1 MKIIQYPTKYISIDK
16 LLQLPFNR
24 KIIEKQIKAL
34 MKAIAEGGIARLP
47 LIIATKSITGK
58 LEYYILDGQHL
69 VEACKR
75 LGVDKLECMYVE
87 SESISWMVNMMAMLN
102 NVNQKWTLMA
112 YVDAYCGTGSESFF
126 KLKNHSIVN
135 GLSVAVSASILSG
148 TNVAGKGINPIK
160 NGTFKVSNV
169 EHDVITQNLL
179 EVSSLVNTNSA
190 KFHKAY
196 LSFYR
201 SLNGKYNHKKLMDKI
216 KGNKSFKNL
225 PHDSGYIYDL
235 IHKTYTGK

>member
-1 MKIIQYPTKYISIDK
+1 MKIIQYPTKYISIAK

-24 KIIEKQIKAL
+24 KISEKQIKAL

-47 LIIATKSITGK
+47 LIIITRSITGK

-102 NVNQKWTLMA
+102 NVNQKWTLMD
-112 YVDAYCGTGSESFF
+112 YVDAYCGTGNENFF

-135 GLSVAVSASILSG
+135 GLSIAVSASILSG
-148 TNVAGKGINPIK
+148 TNVAGRAITPIK

-169 EHDVITQNLL
+169 EHELITSNLL

-190 KFHKAY
+190 KFHNAY

-216 KGNKSFKNL
+216 KDNKNFKNI
-225 PHDSGYIYDL
+225 PHDSGYIYEL

>member
-16 LLQLPFNR
+16 LIQLPFNR
-24 KIIEKQIKAL
+24 KISEKQIKAL
-34 MKAIAEGGIARLP
+34 MKAIAEAGIARLP
-47 LIIATKSITGK
+47 VIIATRSITGK

-69 VEACKR
+69 IEASKR
-75 LGVDKLECMYVE
+75 LGIDKIQCIYVE

-102 NVNQKWTLMA
+102 NVTQKWTLMD
-112 YVDAYCGTGSESFF
+112 YVDAYCGTGSENFF

-148 TNVAGKGINPIK
+148 TNVAGKAINPIK
-160 NGTFKVSNV
+160 DGTFKVSNV

-216 KGNKSFKNL
+216 KDNKNFKNI
-225 PHDSGYIYDL
+225 PHDERYIYDL

>member
-16 LLQLPFNR
+16 LLELPFNR
-24 KIIEKQIKAL
+24 KKSEKQIRIL
-34 MKAIAEGGIARLP
+34 MKAIVAKGVARKP
-47 LIIATKSITGK
+47 FIVITRAITGK
-58 LEYYILDGQHL
+58 LEYYIIDGQHL

-75 LGVDKLECMYVE
+75 LGIDKLECMYVE
-87 SESISWMVNMMAMLN
+87 NESISWMVNMMAGLN
-102 NVNQKWTLMA
+102 NINQKWTLID
-112 YVDAYCGTGSESFF
+112 YVDAYCGTGSENFF

-148 TNVAGKGINPIK
+148 TNVAGKAINPIK
-160 NGTFKVSNV
+160 DGTFKVSNV

-216 KGNKSFKNL
+216 KDNKNFKNI

>member
-1 MKIIQYPTKYISIDK
+1 MKIVQHSVKYFSIDK
-16 LLQLPFNR
+16 LLELPFNR
-24 KIIEKQIKAL
+24 KKSEKQIKIL
-34 MKAIAEGGIARLP
+34 MKAIVAVGVARKP
-47 LIIATKSITGK
+47 LIVITKAITGK

-87 SESISWMVNMMAMLN
+87 SESISWMVNMMAGLN
-102 NVNQKWTLMA
+102 NVNQRWTLID
-112 YVDAYCGTGSESFF
+112 YVEAYCGNGSENFF
-126 KLKNHSIVN
+126 KLKNHFIVN

-148 TNVAGKGINPIK
+148 TNVAGKAINPIK
-160 NGTFKVSNV
+160 DGTFRVSNV

-216 KGNKSFKNL
+216 KDNKNFKNI

>member
-1 MKIIQYPTKYISIDK
+1 MNIKQYPVKYLSLAK
-16 LLQLPFNR
+16 LLELPFNR
-24 KIIEKQIKAL
+24 KKNEKQIKDL
-34 MKAIAEGGIARLP
+34 MKAIVANGVARKPFIVL
-47 LIIATKSITGK
+47 TKAITGR
-58 LEYYILDGQHL
+58 LEYYIIDGQHL
-69 VEACKR
+69 IEACKR
-75 LGVDKLECMYVE
+75 LGIDKIECMHVE
-87 SESISWMVNMMAMLN
+87 SESISWMVNMMAGLN
-102 NVNQKWTLMA
+102 NINQKWVLMD
-112 YVDAYCGTGSESFF
+112 YVDAYCGTGNENFY

-148 TNVAGKGINPIK
+148 TNVAGKAINPIK
-160 NGTFKVSNV
+160 DDTFKVSNV
-169 EHDVITQNLL
+169 EHDIITQNLL

-201 SLNGKYNHKKLMDKI
+201 SLNGKYNHKRLMDKI
-216 KGNKSFKNL
+216 KDNKNFKNI